1 MSLSRQFEQAANKV
15 SSGALQSLS
24 QGDQLAL
31 YALYSIARKGPAPK
45 KGPSAFL
52 NPRGHA
58 KWTAWSAQNH
68 LSKEEAMLE
77 YIQLV
82 TQLDSKPTS
91 QRSNT
96 NASSS
101 ASPFGDKAL
110 TGFDM
115 GESAHADGSDAR
127 HDICLWATKGDVKS
141 VKYCLEK
148 ENVSP
153 DFCDEDGLTAL
164 MRAVDRN
171 NREVVEVLVAAGA
184 DLNAVDGEGQTALH
198 YAAYCDHKE
207 MAGLLVMFGADL
219 EVEDKDGF
227 KPLQAATGETWEAM
241 MAAKEGR
248 WKCDEVNL
256 EEKVGARGSGQT
268 SEWLS
273 KNWYLGVGLSFVVAT
288 GVIIWYRYRR

>member
-1 MSLSRQFEQAANKV
+1 MSLSRQFEQAVNKV
-15 SSGALQSLS
+15 SSGALQNLS
-24 QGDQLAL
+24 QDDQLAL
-31 YALYSIARKGPAPK
+31 YALYSIAQKGSAPR

-52 NPRGHA
+52 DPRGYA
-58 KWTAWSAQNH
+58 KWASWSAQSH

-77 YIQLV
+77 YVQLV
-82 TQLDSKPTS
+82 TQLDSKPLS
-91 QRSNT
+91 QHNGR
-96 NASSS
+96 NASSH

-115 GESAHADGSDAR
+115 NENASTDNSDAR

-141 VKYCLEK
+141 VKYCLQR

-153 DFCDEDGLTAL
+153 NYRDEDGLTAL

-171 NREVVEVLVAAGA
+171 NGEVVEVLIAAGA

-198 YAAYCDHKE
+198 YAAYCDHTE
-207 MAGLLVMFGADL
+207 LAGLLVTFGADL

-227 KPLQAATGETWEAM
+227 KPLQAATGETWEVM

-248 WKCDEVNL
+248 WKRGGVNM
-256 EEKVGARGSGQT
+256 EEEGSPGSSGRS

-273 KNWYLGVGLSFVVAT
+273 ENWYLVGGLSFIVAAGVV
-288 GVIIWYRYRR
+288 IWYRYRR